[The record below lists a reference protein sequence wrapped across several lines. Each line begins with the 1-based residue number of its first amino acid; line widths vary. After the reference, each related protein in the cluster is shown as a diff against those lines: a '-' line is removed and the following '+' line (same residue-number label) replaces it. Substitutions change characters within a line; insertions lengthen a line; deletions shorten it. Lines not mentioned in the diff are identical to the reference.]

1 MNAKEEVRALW
12 KLCFEDSEE
21 FMDLYFSMRYRD
33 EVNRCVRENGKM
45 DAALQTLPYTMTLC
59 GTTVRAS
66 YVSGACTHPDWRGQ
80 GVMRH
85 LLDETHRRMYA
96 DGVVL
101 SLLIPAEEWLFQ
113 YYARSGY
120 APTFH
125 YEVASVKANGD
136 RTVSFCQVQDEI
148 DDVAQREEQYR
159 FFAEMMALRPCCVQH
174 SWDDFRAIIA
184 DLRLGNGRLL
194 VARQEGEICG
204 MALGVLEDAHVAI
217 KDLLVKEEVIRLE
230 LLRAAAQMF
239 ATDEVDCLHPA
250 SNDSPCLGMVRIIN
264 LKVLLDVWAIC
275 HPDDKLAIRIVEDE
289 SVPQNVGNYQVEV
302 GRCIQGHP
310 PDKVYREYTMD
321 ELATMLLEPEHP
333 FMSLMLN

>member
-21 FMDLYFSMRYRD
+21 FMDLYFNMRYRD

-45 DAALQTLPYTMTLC
+45 VAALQTLPYTMTLC

-120 APTFH
+120 VPTFH
-125 YEVASVKANGD
+125 YGVTSGSEAITRS
-136 RTVSFCQVQDEI
+136 
-148 DDVAQREEQYR
+148 
-159 FFAEMMALRPCCVQH
+159 AL
-174 SWDDFRAIIA
+174 S
-184 DLRLGNGRLL
+184 
-194 VARQEGEICG
+194 
-204 MALGVLEDAHVAI
+204 
-217 KDLLVKEEVIRLE
+217 
-230 LLRAAAQMF
+230 
-239 ATDEVDCLHPA
+239 
-250 SNDSPCLGMVRIIN
+250 
-264 LKVLLDVWAIC
+264 
-275 HPDDKLAIRIVEDE
+275 
-289 SVPQNVGNYQVEV
+289 
-302 GRCIQGHP
+302 
-310 PDKVYREYTMD
+310 
-321 ELATMLLEPEHP
+321 
-333 FMSLMLN
+333 